1 MADMTSAQ
9 CCLVSSGVRRAS
21 PRCATTCDFLP
32 GAAYT
37 CATRCSPASGE
48 TGRPTGRSSDSALAW

>member
-1 MADMTSAQ
+1 MTSAP

-21 PRCATTCDFLP
+21 SRCTTTCDFLP

-37 CATRCSPASGE
+37 RATRCSPASGE
-48 TGRPTGRSSDSALAW
+48 TGRPTGWSSDSVLAW